1 MVFPD
6 KLSSSFFQVITVGLR
21 QRVIRSSSL
30 FGAILLVLGFGG
42 LMGIPVAIAAPNAP
56 LLSQASPPP
65 QSMQSGTQVVLNDRT
80 LPATWSQWQS
90 GNSLRTGISDGS
102 LMQITGLELLDTQ
115 DATRQPIQWFSQL
128 TNPLSL
134 PTRLTGPLR
143 FLDITELARQSGWQV
158 QASGAT
164 LRITTPAARVLA
176 IRQGKQPWGDR
187 LVLELDRPAPWQV
200 DQQTQELSLTL
211 QAQIDPAVIQAFQP
225 RLGEP
230 VKSFKIEAVQNQT
243 IVRLGIPLSLRPHI
257 WSLPAP
263 NRLIV
268 DVRADSLTD
277 RDIIWAPGL
286 RWRRQTLTV
295 GNDRFPVTWLD
306 VDPRQPGLR
315 ILPILPNSAALAGI
329 APLAQTARQAQV
341 SAAINGGFFNRNNQ
355 LPLGAIR
362 LDGRWLSGPI
372 LNRGAI
378 GWNPGGDLRIDRLT
392 LQEALITSTGQRL
405 PLAYLNSAYPG
416 VGIARYTPAWGP
428 TYAPLTD
435 NEIILT
441 VQGDRATEQQTIATP
456 ADRPIPIPNNGYLLA
471 LRASPTLVPVLPVG
485 TTLKLETSTTPPE
498 FSRYAQ
504 IIAAGPLLLQ
514 NRQIVLDAA
523 AEKFSPAFGVERASR
538 SAIGQTAGGNLLIVA
553 VHHRINGAGAS
564 LTEIAQIMQ
573 RLGAINA
580 LNLDGGSS
588 TTLYLGG
595 QVIDRLPRTAAR
607 VHNGIGIFISPKG
620 AALLR

>member
-1 MVFPD
+1 MFIPQQ
-6 KLSSSFFQVITVGLR
+6 LQISSFQISLTGLR
-21 QRVIRSSSL
+21 QQIVCTGL
-30 FGAILLVLGFGG
+30 WLGAACIWIG
-42 LMGIPVAIAAPNAP
+42 MPAEIAAPTAP
-56 LLSQASPPP
+56 LLSQIPPALP
-65 QSMQSGTQVVLNDRT
+65 PMQSGTQIVLNDRT

-90 GNSLRTGISDGS
+90 GTNFRTGISDGS
-102 LMQITGLELLDTQ
+102 LMQTIGLELLDTQ

-143 FLDITELARQSGWQV
+143 YLDITEFARQSGWQL

-164 LRITTPAARVLA
+164 LRITTPAAKVLA
-176 IRQGKQPWGDR
+176 IRQGKQSWGDR
-187 LVLELDRPAPWQV
+187 LVLELDRPVPWQV
-200 DQQTQELSLTL
+200 DQQTQELTLTL
-211 QAQIDPAVIQAFQP
+211 HAQIDPAVIQAFQP
-225 RLGEP
+225 KLGEP
-230 VKSFKIEAVQNQT
+230 VKSFKVETAQNQT
-243 IVRLGIPLSLRPHI
+243 IVRLGIPLSLRPRI

-268 DVRADSLTD
+268 DIRPDSLTD
-277 RDIIWAPGL
+277 RAIVWAPGL

-315 ILPILPNSAALAGI
+315 ILPILPNATAIAGI

-362 LDGRWLSGPI
+362 LDGRWFSGPI

-378 GWNPGGDLRIDRLT
+378 GWNPGGDSRIDRLT
-392 LQEALITSTGQRL
+392 LQEILITATGQQL

-416 VGIARYTPAWGP
+416 IGIARYTPAWGP
-428 TYAPLTD
+428 TYTPLTD
-435 NEIILT
+435 NEIVLT
-441 VQGDRATEQQTIATP
+441 VQGDRVTEQQTVATP
-456 ADRPIPIPNNGYLLA
+456 ADRTISIPTNGYLLA
-471 LRASPTLVPVLPVG
+471 LRASSTLAPVLAVG
-485 TTLKLETSTTPPE
+485 TTLRLEIATTPSE
-498 FSRYAQ
+498 FSRYTQ
-504 IIAAGPLLLQ
+504 IIAGGPLLVQ

-523 AEKFSPAFGVERASR
+523 AEKFSPAFARERASR
-538 SAIGQTAGGNLLIVA
+538 SAIGQTASGNLLIVA
-553 VHHRINGAGAS
+553 VHSRINGAGAS

-573 RLGAINA
+573 QLGAINA

-607 VHNGIGIFISPKG
+607 VHNGIGIFISPNP
-620 AALLR
+620 